1 MSRQNLLK
9 KTLSLVLVLSM
20 FVGILGFDGIATI
33 YADEDKAPV
42 NVADA
47 AKKLVADIEDT
58 DVKDAVLRLHALGI
72 INGKE
77 DGKYHPEDKVTREE
91 FAKILVSSL
100 NMAEAAKA
108 AQGYGKFKD
117 VEATRWS
124 AGYIEV
130 AAGHDLI
137 KGYPGGNFGPADEVT
152 YSQAITMLVRAL
164 GYKDNFLPGT
174 WPGNYLAKAAE
185 KELTK
190 KVKFSDSNGFANR
203 GEVAV
208 LVNNTLDA
216 KVVKVDTYET
226 GTIKYVESEETLL
239 KNKLNI
245 EKIEDCRIIANKRI
259 NDGLEEDEVTV
270 REYDKKKKEYSEKDY
285 DFLPN
290 VNPEVLLGEEVS
302 IYLNDDDE
310 IVYVESEH
318 DDRAYF
324 DYINGVGMKG
334 SRVEQLSLVKADDDF
349 DFADN
354 AVIYTLKDDKYKAAK
369 INDDDNTLKDLR
381 ADVFRGKVGKFVIKN
396 REIVYAEVM
405 EMGLT
410 DPWLVVIEN
419 KNGNI
424 KGICA
429 DDDEFEIDLTKDGQY
444 DGVIVLGLDGIQYSV
459 DDIEKGNLIY
469 AQKQS
474 YDGDDYAVVRVV
486 KDNVVEGTLNSIKKE
501 KVNISG
507 KEIKVIKYSGVGRTE
522 YVTYYSIDSGDTIK
536 QFIADKQ
543 ELIDD
548 MEDADEEEIVAY
560 LDAVGKIA
568 YYVTKAE
575 STSGYK
581 FGVVTRIY
589 ADYDRIKVF
598 TIDKNGEGDE
608 IVYRVEEENNVKK
621 NARLLNEY
629 GQKLKDSEY
638 DKEENLTGLKEGS
651 VIKFKLNSDGEI
663 AEDKLYAINLANL
676 WKINTKDDFGKDYLP
691 KAEFIGAKG
700 ELATD
705 PTNFGGSGFNAKGE
719 GLTKSFN
726 VKDNAVLIDAVNYK
740 FKKSNDKPTDVA
752 WFKLDGQYLKADIHN
767 ADDFE
772 ETSWNNLEKSK
783 GIDCFMYVF
792 SDDDKAINAEAV
804 IFIGD
809 ASGSAGQDEIGIYIV
824 DRYYK
829 SGDTIVKYMEYG
841 DNEYKTKVLD
851 NDDNDEF
858 KTNRHE
864 HPYIAKVK
872 ANDKLEIRTAQ
883 KEATK
888 DGFMKVYG
896 RVSDRKSDSLKL
908 ENAYNFA
915 NDKLVEKNAEYNIS
929 SKTLVFEEDTKK
941 NTSNIVKGDIV
952 IIVLENDSARVV
964 ERLIDSE
971 KSKMEAKVDK
981 NDGKTDDDTPPATE
995 KGTVTYIN
1003 ADGMLLIDGEDYQV
1017 GAATVLYNEKGT
1029 VIAVGATAI
1038 NKALAQND
1046 EVKDVKVEN
1055 SVVKSLVGTK
1065 VASEIKAAADVD
1077 ALIAALNKPYGE
1089 DEVKAARVAYTALT
1103 NSQKDLVTKLA
1114 DLEKAEAALASD
1126 KALTDAQTAVEGLFT
1141 DGNKS
1146 ALKDE
1151 TDQKAI
1157 NVASAKVEA
1166 LGKDV
1171 TEKAGLQADIV
1182 KAQGLLDTKVVK
1194 EVENAIDQIATDN
1207 GKYTTVEAARTAFNK
1222 LTEAQKTKVD
1232 AAKVTA
1238 LEAAETA
1245 VANAVKAVN
1254 GATTPLTMRNALET
1268 NAGILD
1274 IVVTDG
1280 ETYALNKDS
1289 VANEMLA
1296 GKPFA
1301 DAKAI
1306 KTAFDTALT
1315 LLQ

>member
-20 FVGILGFDGIATI
+20 FAGILGFDGIATI

-42 NVADA
+42 NVAEA

-354 AVIYTLKDDKYKAAK
+354 AVIYTLKDNKYKVAK

-410 DPWLVVIEN
+410 DPWLVVTEN

-459 DDIEKGNLIY
+459 NDIEK
-469 AQKQS
+469 
-474 YDGDDYAVVRVV
+474 
-486 KDNVVEGTLNSIKKE
+486 
-501 KVNISG
+501 
-507 KEIKVIKYSGVGRTE
+507 
-522 YVTYYSIDSGDTIK
+522 
-536 QFIADKQ
+536 
-543 ELIDD
+543 
-548 MEDADEEEIVAY
+548 
-560 LDAVGKIA
+560 
-568 YYVTKAE
+568 
-575 STSGYK
+575 
-581 FGVVTRIY
+581 
-589 ADYDRIKVF
+589 
-598 TIDKNGEGDE
+598 
-608 IVYRVEEENNVKK
+608 
-621 NARLLNEY
+621 
-629 GQKLKDSEY
+629 
-638 DKEENLTGLKEGS
+638 
-651 VIKFKLNSDGEI
+651 
-663 AEDKLYAINLANL
+663 AI
-676 WKINTKDDFGKDYLP
+676 
-691 KAEFIGAKG
+691 
-700 ELATD
+700 
-705 PTNFGGSGFNAKGE
+705 
-719 GLTKSFN
+719 
-726 VKDNAVLIDAVNYK
+726 
-740 FKKSNDKPTDVA
+740 
-752 WFKLDGQYLKADIHN
+752 
-767 ADDFE
+767 
-772 ETSWNNLEKSK
+772 
-783 GIDCFMYVF
+783 
-792 SDDDKAINAEAV
+792 
-804 IFIGD
+804 
-809 ASGSAGQDEIGIYIV
+809 
-824 DRYYK
+824 
-829 SGDTIVKYMEYG
+829 
-841 DNEYKTKVLD
+841 
-851 NDDNDEF
+851 
-858 KTNRHE
+858 
-864 HPYIAKVK
+864 
-872 ANDKLEIRTAQ
+872 
-883 KEATK
+883 
-888 DGFMKVYG
+888 
-896 RVSDRKSDSLKL
+896 
-908 ENAYNFA
+908 
-915 NDKLVEKNAEYNIS
+915 
-929 SKTLVFEEDTKK
+929 
-941 NTSNIVKGDIV
+941 
-952 IIVLENDSARVV
+952 
-964 ERLIDSE
+964 
-971 KSKMEAKVDK
+971 
-981 NDGKTDDDTPPATE
+981 
-995 KGTVTYIN
+995 
-1003 ADGMLLIDGEDYQV
+1003 
-1017 GAATVLYNEKGT
+1017 
-1029 VIAVGATAI
+1029 
-1038 NKALAQND
+1038 
-1046 EVKDVKVEN
+1046 
-1055 SVVKSLVGTK
+1055 
-1065 VASEIKAAADVD
+1065 
-1077 ALIAALNKPYGE
+1077 
-1089 DEVKAARVAYTALT
+1089 
-1103 NSQKDLVTKLA
+1103 
-1114 DLEKAEAALASD
+1114 
-1126 KALTDAQTAVEGLFT
+1126 
-1141 DGNKS
+1141 
-1146 ALKDE
+1146 
-1151 TDQKAI
+1151 
-1157 NVASAKVEA
+1157 
-1166 LGKDV
+1166 
-1171 TEKAGLQADIV
+1171 
-1182 KAQGLLDTKVVK
+1182 
-1194 EVENAIDQIATDN
+1194 
-1207 GKYTTVEAARTAFNK
+1207 
-1222 LTEAQKTKVD
+1222 
-1232 AAKVTA
+1232 
-1238 LEAAETA
+1238 
-1245 VANAVKAVN
+1245 
-1254 GATTPLTMRNALET
+1254 
-1268 NAGILD
+1268 
-1274 IVVTDG
+1274 
-1280 ETYALNKDS
+1280 
-1289 VANEMLA
+1289 
-1296 GKPFA
+1296 
-1301 DAKAI
+1301 
-1306 KTAFDTALT
+1306 
-1315 LLQ
+1315 